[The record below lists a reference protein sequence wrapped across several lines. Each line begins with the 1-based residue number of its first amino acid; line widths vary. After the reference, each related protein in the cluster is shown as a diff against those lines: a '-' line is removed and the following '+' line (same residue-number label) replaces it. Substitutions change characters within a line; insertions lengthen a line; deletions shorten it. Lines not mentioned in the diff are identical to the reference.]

1 MAQMIPETIPSKAS
15 QGEKLLFKVLKE
27 RLPDNFLVWYEPTIK
42 RLLPDFVILGP
53 AFGLLILEV
62 KGWYAGTVELAS
74 HDFFQVRREREG
86 KTKIESHAN
95 PLKQGHGYFSTVAS
109 KMAGFPLLCRPD
121 GNYQGTLA
129 FPIGVGAIMSNI
141 TAAQSQE
148 HALYT
153 VLEQPAVA
161 YRDEL
166 LDWSAFSSGE
176 LIARLKGMFKTDFAF
191 PPLTDDQV
199 STIKG
204 LLHPVTI
211 VREVPAI
218 SSSLPPEVEEPL
230 PVHATRLLSLD
241 LEQERLARTMRP
253 GHRVI
258 SGVAGSGKTLI
269 LLARAKALANSLEQR
284 RILVLCFNIALASH
298 LRSLLHSDSRN
309 PQYKECIEVLHFHG
323 WAKSFLK
330 KLPSPR
336 PFKTD
341 EAYNQHLGEKV
352 LARLQK
358 LPDEKR
364 WDAVLVDEAHTFDK
378 SWFPCCVAALQD
390 TEEGDL
396 MIVSDR
402 NQGLYKRRE
411 FTWKS
416 VGVKAQGRSKKL
428 AQNYRNTQEILSAG
442 WDVLKPSKAKADSAF
457 LAVKPSAA
465 LRRGTMPAF
474 HLARSKSGA
483 IEQALAQVQ
492 VLCEA
497 GYSLSDIAIV
507 YKYKSQREAEDF
519 QRLLGQMDAKG
530 MKPYWITADAE
541 AKRTYDSQ
549 RPGVRI
555 VTALSSL
562 GLEFKAVLLLWVEQ
576 FWGCFDKD
584 VAKAEGDRRQLYV
597 AMTRAQDE
605 LHLFAGGQTRIVQE
619 LRDSG
624 HFLLL

>member
-15 QGEKLLFKVLKE
+15 QGEKLLFDVLKA
-27 RLPDNFLVWYEPTIK
+27 RLPDNCLVWYEPTIK
-42 RLLPDFVILGP
+42 RLLPDFIILGP

-62 KGWYAGTVELAS
+62 KGWYAGNVELAS

-86 KTKIESHAN
+86 KTKIESYAN
-95 PLKQGHGYFSTVAS
+95 PLKQGHSYFSTVAD
-109 KMAGFPLLCRPD
+109 KMAGFPLLCRPE
-121 GNYQGTLA
+121 GNYRGALA

-141 TAAQSQE
+141 TTDQSRE
-148 HALYT
+148 HALYS
-153 VLEQPAVA
+153 VLEKPAVA

-166 LDWSAFSSGE
+166 LEWPDLTGGE

-191 PPLTDDQV
+191 PPLTADQI

-218 SSSLPPEVEEPL
+218 ASSLPSEAEEPL
-230 PVHATRLLSLD
+230 PAHATRLLSLD
-241 LEQERLARTMRP
+241 LEQERLARTMRA
-253 GHRVI
+253 GHRII

-269 LLARAKALANSLEQR
+269 LMARAKALANSLEQK
-284 RILVLCFNIALASH
+284 RILILCFNITLASH
-298 LRSLLHSDSRN
+298 LRSVLHSDSRN

-323 WAKSFLK
+323 WAKSCLK
-330 KLPSPR
+330 RLPSPN
-336 PFKTD
+336 PFKTE
-341 EAYNQHLGEKV
+341 EAYNQHIGEKV
-352 LARLQK
+352 LAYLQK
-358 LPDEKR
+358 LPEDKR

-378 SWFPCCVAALQD
+378 SWFPCCVAALKD
-390 TEEGDL
+390 TEDGDL

-411 FTWKS
+411 FSWKS

-428 AQNYRNTQEILSAG
+428 AQNYRNTQEILSAA
-442 WDVLKPSKAKADSAF
+442 WDVLKPSKARADSAF
-457 LAVKPSAA
+457 LAVEPSAA
-465 LRRGTMPAF
+465 LRRGPMPTL
-474 HLARSKSGA
+474 HLARSKQGA
-483 IEQALAQVQ
+483 IEQAIAQVQ
-492 VLCEA
+492 ALCEA

-507 YKYKSQREAEDF
+507 YKYKSQQEADGF
-519 QRLLGQMDAKG
+519 QLLLEQMEARG

-541 AKRTYDSQ
+541 AKRSYDSQ

-576 FWGCFDKD
+576 FWGCHDKD
-584 VAKAEGDRRQLYV
+584 AAKAESDRRQLYV

-605 LHLFAGGQTRIVQE
+605 LHLFASGQTRIVQE
-619 LRDSG
+619 LRESG
-624 HFLLL
+624 NFVLL

>member
-15 QGEKLLFKVLKE
+15 KGEELLFKVLQE
-27 RLPDNFLVWYEPTIK
+27 RLPNNFLVWYEPTIK

-62 KGWYAGTVELAS
+62 KGWYAGNVELAN

-95 PLKQGHGYFSTVAS
+95 PLKQGHGYFGTVAD
-109 KMAGFPLLCRPD
+109 KMAGFPLLCRPE
-121 GNYQGTLA
+121 GNYRGTLA

-141 TAAQSQE
+141 TAAQSRE

-161 YRDEL
+161 YRNEL
-166 LDWSAFSSGE
+166 LDWPDFSSGE

-191 PPLTDDQV
+191 PPLTGDQI

-218 SSSLPPEVEEPL
+218 ASSLPSEVDEPL
-230 PVHATRLLSLD
+230 PAHATRLLSLD
-241 LEQERLARTMRP
+241 LEQERLARTMKA
-253 GHRVI
+253 GHRII

-269 LLARAKALANSLEQR
+269 LIARAKALANSLEPR
-284 RILVLCFNIALASH
+284 RILILCFNITLAAH

-309 PQYKECIEVLHFHG
+309 PQYREYIEVLHFHG
-323 WAKSFLK
+323 WAKIFWK
-330 KLPSPR
+330 RLPSPKS
-336 PFKTD
+336 FKTE

-352 LARLQK
+352 LAHLQK
-358 LPDEKR
+358 LSEEKR
-364 WDAVLVDEAHTFDK
+364 WDAVLVDEAHTFDQ
-378 SWFPCCVAALQD
+378 SWFPCCVTALKD

-402 NQGLYKRRE
+402 NQGLYKRPE
-411 FTWKS
+411 FSWKS

-428 AQNYRNTQEILSAG
+428 AQNYRNTQEILSAA
-442 WDVLKPSKAKADSAF
+442 WDVLKPSKEKAYSAF
-457 LAVKPSAA
+457 LAVEPSAA
-465 LRRGTMPAF
+465 LRHGPMPAF
-474 HLARSKSGA
+474 HSARSKWAS
-483 IEQALAQVQ
+483 IEQTLAQVQ
-492 VLCEA
+492 ALCEA

-507 YKYKSQREAEDF
+507 YKYISHQEAEEF
-519 QRLLGQMDAKG
+519 QLLIKQMEDKG

-562 GLEFKAVLLLWVEQ
+562 GLEFKAVLLLWIEQ
-576 FWGCFDKD
+576 FWGCCDKD
-584 VAKAEGDRRQLYV
+584 AMKAEGDRRQLYV

-624 HFLLL
+624 NFLLL

>member
-15 QGEKLLFKVLKE
+15 KGEELLFNVLKE
-27 RLPDNFLVWYEPTIK
+27 RLPDNFLVWYEPTVN
-42 RLLPDFVILGP
+42 RLLPDFIILGP

-62 KGWYAGTVELAS
+62 KGWYAGNVELAS
-74 HDFFQVRREREG
+74 HDFFQIRREIEG
-86 KTKIESHAN
+86 RTKLESHAN
-95 PLKQGHGYFSTVAS
+95 PLKQGHSYFGTVAD
-109 KMAGFPLLCRPD
+109 KMKSFPLLCRPE

-129 FPIGVGAIMSNI
+129 FPIGVGAILSNI
-141 TAAQSQE
+141 TADQSRE

-166 LDWSAFSSGE
+166 LDWPAFSSGE
-176 LIARLKGMFKTDFAF
+176 LVARLKGMFKADFAF
-191 PPLTDDQV
+191 PPLTGDQV

-218 SSSLPPEVEEPL
+218 ASSLPPEAEEPL
-230 PVHATRLLSLD
+230 PAHATRLLSLD
-241 LEQERLARTMRP
+241 LEQERLARTMKA
-253 GHRVI
+253 GHRII

-269 LLARAKALANSLEQR
+269 LMARAKALANNLEQR
-284 RILVLCFNIALASH
+284 RILVLCFNITLASH

-323 WAKSFLK
+323 WAKSFWK
-330 KLPSPR
+330 RLPSPK
-336 PFKTD
+336 PFKTE
-341 EAYNQHLGEKV
+341 EAYNQHLAEKV
-352 LARLQK
+352 LARLQH
-358 LPDEKR
+358 LPEEQR

-378 SWFPCCVAALQD
+378 SWFPCCVAGLKDSEA
-390 TEEGDL
+390 GDL

-411 FTWKS
+411 FSWKS
-416 VGVKAQGRSKKL
+416 VGIKAQGRSKKL
-428 AQNYRNTQEILSAG
+428 AQNYRNTQEILSAA
-442 WDVLKPSKAKADSAF
+442 WDVLKPSQAKADSAF
-457 LAVKPSAA
+457 LAVEPSAA
-465 LRRGTMPAF
+465 LRHGPMPAL
-474 HLARSKSGA
+474 HIARSKWGA
-483 IEQALAQVQ
+483 IEQTLAQVQ
-492 VLCEA
+492 TLCA
-497 GYSLSDIAIV
+497 VGYSLSDIAIV
-507 YKYKSQREAEDF
+507 YKYKSHQEADGF
-519 QRLLGQMDAKG
+519 QLLLGQMEDKG

-576 FWGCFDKD
+576 FWGCHDKD
-584 VAKAEGDRRQLYV
+584 EAKAESDRRQLYV

-605 LHLFAGGQTRIVQE
+605 LHLFAGGQGQIVQE
-619 LRDSG
+619 LKASG
-624 HFLLL
+624 NFLLL

>member
-1 MAQMIPETIPSKAS
+1 MAQMIPENIPSKAS
-15 QGEKLLFKVLKE
+15 QGEQLLFKVLKD

-42 RLLPDFVILGP
+42 RLLPDFIILGP

-62 KGWYAGTVELAS
+62 KGWYAGNVELAS

-86 KTKIESHAN
+86 KTKIESYAN
-95 PLKQGHGYFSTVAS
+95 PLKQGHGYFSTVAD
-109 KMAGFPLLCRPD
+109 KMAGFPLLCRPE

-141 TAAQSQE
+141 TAEQSRE

-166 LDWSAFSSGE
+166 SDWPTFSSSE

-191 PPLTDDQV
+191 PPLTADQV

-204 LLHPVTI
+204 LLHPVII
-211 VREVPAI
+211 VRELPVSA
-218 SSSLPPEVEEPL
+218 SSLPPEAEEPL
-230 PVHATRLLSLD
+230 PAHTTRLLSLD
-241 LEQERLARTMRP
+241 LEQERLARTMKA

-269 LLARAKALANSLEQR
+269 LIARAKALANSLEQK
-284 RILVLCFNIALASH
+284 RILILCFNITLASH

-309 PQYKECIEVLHFHG
+309 PQYKECIEVVHFHD
-323 WAKSFLK
+323 WAKVFLK
-330 KLPSPR
+330 RLPSPK
-336 PFKTD
+336 PFRTE

-352 LARLQK
+352 LAHLQQ
-358 LPDEKR
+358 LPEEKR
-364 WDAVLVDEAHTFDK
+364 WNAVLVDEAHTFDK
-378 SWFPCCVAALQD
+378 SWFPCCVAALKD

-402 NQGLYKRRE
+402 NQGLYKRRD
-411 FTWKS
+411 FSWKS
-416 VGVKAQGRSKKL
+416 VGVKARGRSKTL
-428 AQNYRNTQEILSAG
+428 AQNYRNTQEILSAA
-442 WDVLKPSKAKADSAF
+442 WDVLKPSKAKVDSAF
-457 LAVKPSAA
+457 LAVNPSAA
-465 LRRGTMPAF
+465 LRHGPMPTL
-474 HLARSKSGA
+474 HLARSKQGA
-483 IEQALAQVQ
+483 IEQAIAQVQ
-492 VLCEA
+492 ALCAA

-507 YKYKSQREAEDF
+507 YKYKSQQEAAGF
-519 QRLLGQMDAKG
+519 QLLLEQMENKG

-541 AKRTYDSQ
+541 AKRTYNSQ

-576 FWGCFDKD
+576 FWGCYDKD
-584 VAKAEGDRRQLYV
+584 TAQAEGDRRQLYV

-619 LRDSG
+619 LRESG
-624 HFLLL
+624 NFLLL

>member
-1 MAQMIPETIPSKAS
+1 MAQMIPATIPSKAS
-15 QGEKLLFKVLKE
+15 QGEKLLFNVLQA

-42 RLLPDFVILGP
+42 RLLPDFIILGP

-62 KGWYAGTVELAS
+62 KGWYAGNVELAS
-74 HDFFQVRREREG
+74 HDFFQVRRERDG

-95 PLKQGHGYFSTVAS
+95 PLKQGHGYFSTVAN
-109 KMAGFPLLCRPD
+109 KMAGFPLLCRPE

-129 FPIGVGAIMSNI
+129 FPIAVGAIMSNI
-141 TAAQSQE
+141 TADQSRE
-148 HALYT
+148 HAIYT
-153 VLEQPAVA
+153 VLEQPAVG

-166 LDWSAFSSGE
+166 LDWPAVSSGE

-191 PPLTDDQV
+191 PSLTADQI

-218 SSSLPPEVEEPL
+218 ASSLPPETEEPL
-230 PVHATRLLSLD
+230 PPQATRLLSLD
-241 LEQERLARTMRP
+241 LEQERLARTMQA
-253 GHRVI
+253 GHRLI

-269 LLARAKALANSLEQR
+269 LIARAKALANSLEQQ
-284 RILVLCFNIALASH
+284 RILILCFNMTLAAH
-298 LRSLLHSDSRN
+298 LRSVLHSDSRN
-309 PQYKECIEVLHFHG
+309 PQYKESIEVLHFHG

-330 KLPSPR
+330 RLPSPKA
-336 PFKTD
+336 FKTE
-341 EAYNQHLGEKV
+341 EAYNQHMGESV
-352 LARLQK
+352 LAHLQK
-358 LPDEKR
+358 LSPEKR

-378 SWFPCCVAALQD
+378 SWFPCCVAALKD
-390 TEEGDL
+390 TEDGDL

-402 NQGLYKRRE
+402 NQGLYQRRE
-411 FTWKS
+411 FSWKS

-428 AQNYRNTQEILSAG
+428 SQNYRNTQEILSAA
-442 WDVLKPSKAKADSAF
+442 WDVLKPSQAKADSAF
-457 LAVKPSAA
+457 LAVEPSAA
-465 LRRGTMPAF
+465 LRHGPMPTL
-474 HLARSKSGA
+474 HSARSKWGA
-483 IEQALAQVQ
+483 LELAVAQVQ
-492 VLCEA
+492 TLCEA

-507 YKYKSQREAEDF
+507 YKYKSQQEADVF
-519 QRLLGQMDAKG
+519 QLLLAQMADKG

-562 GLEFKAVLLLWVEQ
+562 GLEFKVVLLLWVEQ
-576 FWGCFDKD
+576 FWGCCNRD

-605 LHLFAGGQTRIVQE
+605 LHLFAGGQGQIVQE
-619 LRDSG
+619 LKSSG
-624 HFLLL
+624 NFLLL